1 MIANGNRRYTHQYEL
16 FEGDNTLR
24 PYRLSFVLAL
34 LFLAFTPIAR
44 AQDDADGW
52 RVIENCLGELQYPV
66 IRQGNWDFPGVIIS
80 SVYPEGVRAIR
91 ADQNVDYYLAL
102 ESDSSFPGGGSL
114 SPNGQ
119 YFAYPT
125 GTTRHNVNSSGDSVL
140 NVDHLRVVRTDGLTD
155 ETYRFEASGYT
166 FAGSLGLMNRV
177 IWFSNDVIY
186 NLESPGPVVPNIINF
201 RTGQVYEWDH
211 DVHPVRLSFESP
223 NLSRAF
229 NNDTLYDLVN
239 DIELT
244 FSRPRNLI
252 WFPDSSAFISS
263 NDTITLVDRDGVTLD
278 TIFPAPLNG
287 GAISPAQNFFA
298 FWDANQN
305 LYIADL
311 SEQIVYDLCFEGMT
325 ELWYLQND
333 GRSYPNLAWS
343 PDGLSLAFSY
353 DNYLVLLD
361 VETFDTQVIDHFSK
375 LVMGWGTLEGED
387 VQIANRDI
395 RLGQVLSTRAEAT
408 RTMPAPTQTPTPVAV
423 NAEVLV
429 TSCPL
434 EVINGANLR
443 AGAGADTERVGS
455 AAVGFQLVAVAQ
467 QFNASEY
474 FIWWQLD
481 TGEWIREDFV
491 REGEECALLPEVD
504 ASGP

>member
-1 MIANGNRRYTHQYEL
+1 MIAKGNRRYTHQYEL

-91 ADQNVDYYLAL
+91 ADQNVDYYIAL
-102 ESDSSFPGGGSL
+102 ESGSSFPHAGAL
-114 SPNGQ
+114 SPDGR
-119 YFAYPT
+119 YFAFPL
-125 GTTRHNVNSSGDSVL
+125 GSTRYATMIADYITLDNL
-140 NVDHLRVVRTDGLTD
+140 KVVRTDGDTSETNLYQIFSVDTVTRGSLNFYSARWFGNNRVFYPSEYASEIETIIDIGTGELAQWSISTDPLYMNNIAPNATRAFTNTLYNLVTD
-155 ETYRFEASGYT
+155 EA
-166 FAGSLGLMNRV
+166 L
-177 IWFSNDVIY
+177 
-186 NLESPGPVVPNIINF
+186 
-201 RTGQVYEWDH
+201 
-211 DVHPVRLSFESP
+211 
-223 NLSRAF
+223 AF
-229 NNDTLYDLVN
+229 P
-239 DIELT
+239 
-244 FSRPRNLI
+244 RPHAVI
-252 WFPDSSAFISS
+252 WFPDSSAFVASDETVS
-263 NDTITLVDRDGVTLD
+263 LVDRDGTTLD
-278 TIFPAPLNG
+278 TIFPAPLLS
-287 GAISPAQNFFA
+287 GAISPGQNFLA
-298 FWDANQN
+298 FWDPNQH
-305 LYIADL
+305 LFIADL
-311 SEQIVYDLCFEGMT
+311 SDRLVYDLCFEG
-325 ELWYLQND
+325 QVD
-333 GRSYPNLAWS
+333 IAGRQRIPGYANLAWS

-387 VQIANRDI
+387 IQIANRDI

-408 RTMPAPTQTPTPVAV
+408 RTMPAPTQTPTPVPPDV

-455 AAVGFQLVAVAQ
+455 AAVGFELVAVAQ
-467 QFNASEY
+467 QFNSSEY

-491 REGEECALLPEVD
+491 REGEECALLPEFE